1 MPSTAELIC
10 VDPARI
16 DEMWPHV
23 RDLIRAAVEATEL
36 CDFDLTE
43 RDVLAGDL
51 LLWVAWDGKSILAA
65 ATTRI
70 SGNNSRKRCVITSCA
85 GHGLEEWVSLR
96 SGIEKYAKDEGC
108 FSVRT
113 MGRMGWK
120 HVLTDYRAEYV
131 VLEKRL

>member
-1 MPSTAELIC
+1 MKPPDLIC

-23 RDLIRAAVEATEL
+23 RDKIRAAVEATDL

-51 LLWVAWDGKSILAA
+51 LLWVAWDGISVLAA
-65 ATTRI
+65 ATTRLAG
-70 SGNNSRKRCVITSCA
+70 SNSRKRCMITACA
-85 GHGLEEWVSLR
+85 GYDLERWVSLR
-96 SGIEKYAKDEGC
+96 SEIEKYAKNEGC

-113 MGRMGWK
+113 MGRKGWER
-120 HVLTDYRAEYV
+120 VLTDYRVEYV